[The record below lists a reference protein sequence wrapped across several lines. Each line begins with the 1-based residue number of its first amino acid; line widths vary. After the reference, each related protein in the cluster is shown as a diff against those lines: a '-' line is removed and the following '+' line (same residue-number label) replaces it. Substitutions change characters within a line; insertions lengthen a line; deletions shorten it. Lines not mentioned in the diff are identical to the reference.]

1 MTWRG
6 PKTAA
11 SRDPLLHGTAWRQIR
26 KHWLTLRLPCARCGR
41 AIAYDGP
48 QYLIDS
54 RGRRR
59 QNPRYLVVGHIVSRY
74 QARRM
79 GWTEAQINSLTNT
92 QPECVACSNR
102 SGAQLGQ
109 RVQATRQTARAQL
122 DTSRRW

>member
-1 MTWRG
+1 MPWRG

-11 SRDPLLHGTAWRQIR
+11 SRDPLLHSTAWRRTIR
-26 KHWLTLRLPCARCGR
+26 QHWQRLRLPCARCR
-41 AIAYDGP
+41 RPIDYDGP
-48 QYLIDS
+48 QYLVV
-54 RGRRR
+54 RGRKK

-74 QARRM
+74 EAKRR
-79 GWTEAQINSLTNT
+79 GWTEQQINSLTNT

-109 RVQATRQTARAQL
+109 RVQRATLSSSQRL